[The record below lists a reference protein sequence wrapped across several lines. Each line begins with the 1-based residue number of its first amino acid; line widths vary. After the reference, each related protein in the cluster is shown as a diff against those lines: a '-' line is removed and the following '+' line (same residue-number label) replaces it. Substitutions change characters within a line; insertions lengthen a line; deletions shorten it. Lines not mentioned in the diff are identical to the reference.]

1 MDRIARFFLE
11 DLSLML
17 MAQFVVLSIM
27 LAIHRRY
34 FSPRTRRAVW
44 ITLGVCATLIALQVV
59 VKTDR
64 ERIRILVKGLV
75 EAVDRPDM
83 DFIANA
89 LDEQFHDPRYGD
101 RAAFLKAVEQ
111 QLQRLVVDAAS
122 VWKFQRIEVSDGQ
135 AVVDFQ
141 AICDVR
147 YSGYAQNRLPS
158 RWELTFVKRDGEW
171 KVSGTKLL
179 RLGTYD
185 GKDMDYL
192 RPR

>member
-17 MAQFVVLSIM
+17 MAQFVTLSIM

-34 FSPRTRRAVW
+34 FSPRSRRAVW
-44 ITLGVCATLIALQVV
+44 ITLAVCAALIALQVV

-64 ERIRILVKGLV
+64 ERIRILVEELV

-83 DFIANA
+83 GFIAKV
-89 LDEQFHDPRYGD
+89 LDEQFHDPHYGD

-122 VWKFQRIEVSDGQ
+122 VWKFHRVEVADGR
-135 AVVDFQ
+135 AIVDFQ

-147 YSGYAQNRLPS
+147 YSGYAQNRLPT

-171 KVSGTKLL
+171 RISEIKLL
-179 RLGTYD
+179 RVASYD
-185 GKDMDYL
+185 GTNMDYL